1 MLIFLQREKEKR
13 AMAENTAAK
22 QRGKPFEP
30 GKSGNPAGK
39 PRGARNKAT
48 MAALALL
55 DGESEALMRKAV
67 ELALEG
73 DIQALRL
80 CLERIIA
87 PTKDRPVSIS
97 LPTITDASDL
107 PKITGALLDAVSSG
121 EIGPGEAATLAKL
134 IDAHRGALEL
144 ADISERI
151 KILELGM
158 KK

>member
-1 MLIFLQREKEKR
+1 
-13 AMAENTAAK
+13 MAVNTAGK

-55 DGESEALMRKAV
+55 DGESEVLMRKAID
-67 ELALEG
+67 LAKNG
-73 DIQALRL
+73 DLAALRL
-80 CLERIIA
+80 CLERIVPPA
-87 PTKDRPVSIS
+87 KDRTVNIT

-107 PKITGALLDAVSSG
+107 PKITGALLDAVSCG

-134 IDAHRGALEL
+134 VEVHRGALEM
-144 ADISERI
+144 ADITERI
-151 KILELGM
+151 KKLESGL